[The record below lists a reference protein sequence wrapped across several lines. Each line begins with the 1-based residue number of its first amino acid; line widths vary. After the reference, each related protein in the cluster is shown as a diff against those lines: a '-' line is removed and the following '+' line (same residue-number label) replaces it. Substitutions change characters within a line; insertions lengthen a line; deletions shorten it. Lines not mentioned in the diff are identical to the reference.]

1 MNTEP
6 ESPHT
11 TVTLRGPSQLSQF
24 ENRFTE
30 LSLESRGG
38 AAVSAAWAWLAESAK
53 EEREAQQL
61 QQQEEHARD
70 MWLVEHARRRYVE
83 ERWRHELEREEVR
96 ERQGQRMD
104 TDATGAGT
112 DAPLAT
118 EYSNS

>member
-1 MNTEP
+1 M
-6 ESPHT
+6 
-11 TVTLRGPSQLSQF
+11 RGQ
-24 ENRFTE
+24 RA
-30 LSLESRGG
+30 
-38 AAVSAAWAWLAESAK
+38 AAVLVGIRCTAPCEALCTSYLREQQQHAASAAALAAAEAARAQAESQAQQ
-53 EEREAQQL
+53 AQQL